1 MLHPIL
7 FVKILFSYK
16 YVAHLGILSSV
27 IKLTDVKQQVF
38 LFIQKE
44 MVEKSPPGTQS
55 LKDNLDNFYA

>member
-1 MLHPIL
+1 M
-7 FVKILFSYK
+7 
-16 YVAHLGILSSV
+16 HLGILSSV